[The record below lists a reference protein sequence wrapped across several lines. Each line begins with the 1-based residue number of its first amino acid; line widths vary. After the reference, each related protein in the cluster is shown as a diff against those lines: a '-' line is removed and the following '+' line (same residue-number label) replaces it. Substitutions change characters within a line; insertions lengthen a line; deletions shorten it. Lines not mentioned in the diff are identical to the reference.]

1 MFQDFLG
8 QFFSKL
14 RFRGPQFLLI
24 SQKIVPR
31 KVVGGYIEAS
41 QIQTNAPKWL
51 KYGLKWSQEDI
62 LDVPWF
68 PETILLFK
76 IWVQG
81 SSIFAYRSKMV
92 PRRSRAKASQIQTH
106 YPKRL
111 KYGLKYIRWYQAK
124 TTNKNNII
132 SFKTDSFH
140 SSQFPHL
147 HENILHSSKFVY
159 NKKYTFINIIYKLK

>member
-1 MFQDFLG
+1 MVSSDIFLKKWG
-8 QFFSKL
+8 PQFFSDRYKL
-14 RFRGPQFLLI
+14 
-24 SQKIVPR
+24 VPR

-76 IWVQG
+76 TWVQG

-92 PRRSRAKASQIQTH
+92 PWKV
-106 YPKRL
+106 
-111 KYGLKYIRWYQAK
+111 GGG
-124 TTNKNNII
+124 
-132 SFKTDSFH
+132 
-140 SSQFPHL
+140 
-147 HENILHSSKFVY
+147 
-159 NKKYTFINIIYKLK
+159 NKKPSKIHTNAPKGL